1 MEKEMCIYVLFYY
14 DNLML
19 FSHKKKEILAL
30 ATTWMDLEG
39 VMRSEITQAENDK
52 HCMISGRRGI

>member
-1 MEKEMCIYVLFYY
+1 
-14 DNLML
+14 ML